1 MFVFLVQGFPVHVA
15 IDVFLSK
22 YGCLLQKADDGLE
35 PREQVR
41 NILTVLLLPE
51 TEWQVGKTKVRVFNY
66 SSEVKTNL

>member
-66 SSEVKTNL
+66 SSEV